1 MLKLAETTPW
11 WNLPPEGY
19 TCSVQACVPT
29 NDATRSVFR
38 QLQAALTR
46 FKRGLK
52 GERKLFD
59 DLALNGEINP
69 STYLAAKV
77 VYKLLEYDLN
87 ESRKVEAAVVSHQ
100 AVAASAA
107 YLAKEFNGWADV
119 YGLPDPTELAEEI
132 PARRE
137 PIVVNQVE
145 VEPAPQVQNRRTGT
159 GKLGLALLAGVGLLG
174 LGLFGYIVLP
184 RRA

>member
-38 QLQAALTR
+38 QLQAVLTR

-52 GERKLFD
+52 GERRLFD

-100 AVAASAA
+100 AVAANAA

-119 YGLPDPTELAEEI
+119 YGLPDLYPMP

-145 VEPAPQVQNRRTGT
+145 VEPAPQETQNRRTGT

-174 LGLFGYIVLP
+174 LGLFGYAVLP